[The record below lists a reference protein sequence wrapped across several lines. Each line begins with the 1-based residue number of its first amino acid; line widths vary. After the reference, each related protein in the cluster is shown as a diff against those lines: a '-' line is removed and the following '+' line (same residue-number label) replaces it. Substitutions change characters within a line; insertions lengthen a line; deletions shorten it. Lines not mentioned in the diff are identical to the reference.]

1 MQTCRAARK
10 EEIMH
15 DRTVSP
21 VERLATANDIREI
34 IGPFEDDVVVKI
46 LDVHPTPAEVLNAY
60 TWLRSDEHLQRRL
73 AHDLQGRAAQV
84 FELLEHEYPEI
95 DGSQM

>member
-1 MQTCRAARK
+1 MKEDIVRNQTVGQA
-10 EEIMH
+10 EQ
-15 DRTVSP
+15 P
-21 VERLATANDIREI
+21 ATANDIRAI

-46 LDVHPTPAEVLNAY
+46 LDVHPTAAEVLNAF

-73 AHDLQGRAAQV
+73 AHELHGRAAQV
-84 FELLEHEYPEI
+84 FEILDQEYPEI

>member
-1 MQTCRAARK
+1 
-10 EEIMH
+10 MH
-15 DRTVSP
+15 EVIVSQAEQP
-21 VERLATANDIREI
+21 ASANDIREI

-46 LDVHPTPAEVLNAY
+46 LDVHPTSAEVLDAY

-73 AHDLQGRAAQV
+73 THELHGRAARV
-84 FELLEHEYPEI
+84 FEILEQEYPDI

>member
-1 MQTCRAARK
+1 
-10 EEIMH
+10 MH
-15 DRTVSP
+15 EVIVSQAEQP
-21 VERLATANDIREI
+21 ASANDIREI

-46 LDVHPTPAEVLNAY
+46 LDVHPTSAEVLDAY

-73 AHDLQGRAAQV
+73 AHELHGRTARV
-84 FELLEHEYPEI
+84 FEILEQEYPDI